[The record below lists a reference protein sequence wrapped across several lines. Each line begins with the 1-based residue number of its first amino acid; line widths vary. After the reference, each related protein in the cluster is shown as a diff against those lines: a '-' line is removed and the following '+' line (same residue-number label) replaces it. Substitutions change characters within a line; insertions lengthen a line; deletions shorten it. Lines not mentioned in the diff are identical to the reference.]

1 MNKTINLLNIINEFS
16 ILIHSQLPYGEQF
29 DGDIIEWIELNI
41 KQANNQEKKILLNNF
56 IEISLKYIQT
66 HHSGNNPISI
76 NKLNADR
83 VIEYSKSKEIGVLTI
98 DTKKYSDAQLITLFR
113 ILTKDKMMFKN
124 SQEDVKNA
132 LCDMFGFGYDNV
144 QKYFQDEKY
153 KWKAKKLFK
162 YEWNELI

>member
-1 MNKTINLLNIINEFS
+1 MNKAKNLLNVINEFS

-29 DGDIIEWIELNI
+29 DGDIIEWIESKLN
-41 KQANNQEKKILLNNF
+41 QVNNQEKKILLNNF
-56 IEISLKYIQT
+56 VEISLKYIQT
-66 HHSGNNPISI
+66 HYNGNNDISI

-83 VIEYSKSKEIGVLTI
+83 VIEFSKSKEIGILKI

-113 ILTKDKMMFKN
+113 ILTKEIKMFNN

-144 QKYFQDEKY
+144 QKYFQDDKF